1 MPTQACKHP
10 WGISWDGC
18 IQLTH
23 NTISFQPLAA
33 ADYHAIAQKY
43 HTLVI
48 SGVSEM
54 SIRHLAPMRRF
65 VNLVD
70 VLYDERVRVVIGAV
84 AGAEDIFVLT
94 RDGIPLD
101 DEKRVLMDDLGMN
114 VSDYSRRKTAPFLL
128 ADIP

>member
-1 MPTQACKHP
+1 
-10 WGISWDGC
+10 
-18 IQLTH
+18 
-23 NTISFQPLAA
+23 
-33 ADYHAIAQKY
+33 
-43 HTLVI
+43 
-48 SGVSEM
+48 M

-101 DEKRVLMDDLGMN
+101 DEKRVLMDDLGMS
-114 VSDYSRRKTAPFLL
+114 VSYYSRRKTAQFLR